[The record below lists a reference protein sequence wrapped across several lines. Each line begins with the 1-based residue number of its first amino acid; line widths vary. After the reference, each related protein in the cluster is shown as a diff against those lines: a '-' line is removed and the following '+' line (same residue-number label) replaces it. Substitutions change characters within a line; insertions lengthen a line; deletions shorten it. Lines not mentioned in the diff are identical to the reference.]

1 MCEIGHLPL
10 PLPSRPFFWSRH
22 PQRIPTRTRRN
33 IHGSR
38 ATARGS
44 RTSSTGS
51 RPIDRASRPTRASWR
66 IARHGSR
73 TPAIDDD
80 NTQPIRTRAP
90 RPTDH
95 DPRIEA
101 TRSHTKQHEPRSSA
115 RRPRASLDRRRAQ
128 NGKLE
133 TAARDHDRAVP
144 GQARDHIPTRSNE
157 AYLVNSQLDNEH
169 PIAQKKGRHMG
180 ALSRSMSS
188 RSISQSPTDRADR
201 RSSSMVARCPRPRTN
216 PQSSR
221 RRAPD
226 HSTRARRSRQ
236 CCRPRLH

>member
-10 PLPSRPFFWSRH
+10 PLRSRPFFWSRH
-22 PQRIPTRTRRN
+22 PQRIPTRARRN
-33 IHGSR
+33 EHDPR

-51 RPIDRASRPTRASWR
+51 RPIDRASSTTRASCR
-66 IARHGSR
+66 STRHGSR
-73 TPAIDDD
+73 TPTLDDD

-90 RPTDH
+90 RPTDRGS
-95 DPRIEA
+95 RIED
-101 TRSHTKQHEPRSSA
+101 RGSHTNDHGSRSRA

-128 NGKLE
+128 NGELE

-157 AYLVNSQLDNEH
+157 TYLVNSQLDNEH

-201 RSSSMVARCPRPRTN
+201 RSSSMAARCPRPRTSLR
-216 PQSSR
+216 SSR

-226 HSTRARRSRQ
+226 PSTRARRSRQ